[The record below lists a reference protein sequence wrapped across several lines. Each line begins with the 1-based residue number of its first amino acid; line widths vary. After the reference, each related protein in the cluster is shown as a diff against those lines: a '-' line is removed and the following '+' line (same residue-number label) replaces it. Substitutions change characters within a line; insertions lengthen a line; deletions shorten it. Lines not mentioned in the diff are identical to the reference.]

1 MGHEGAGEGD
11 ALLLA
16 AAELH
21 GVVRGAVEEADLI
34 EQLAGPGHAVA
45 KLACEFVWEED
56 IFLGGERGDELVA
69 LEDEA
74 DFGAANPCHVV
85 FCEVG
90 DVCAIEKDAAGSW
103 GVETSEQAEQ
113 GALAAAGG
121 PHDGDEL
128 AMWDGEADSL
138 EDLHQVCPGFDFAG
152 DCVNFDCKRIRHEGL
167 LFSILTVVTRISFFA
182 IIFVVTVGLGSCAKK
197 RMESAESTDK
207 LDLPVPMAALPP
219 PDTRKVVLC
228 FGDSI
233 TAGFGLEAGKTYPDY
248 LQKIIDTKGYK
259 YRVINSGIS
268 GDTTQGGLDRMA
280 DAVRLAPKVTLLE
293 LGGNDGLR
301 GIPVHRTRDSLTQI
315 AGRFEAKGSK
325 ILLLGIT
332 LPLNYGPDYIR
343 DFEFMFKGLA
353 TNHHYAFMPFIL
365 DGVWNLPGAMQAD
378 NIHPTSVGAEIVAK
392 NVFKHLEPLL
402 ER

>member
-1 MGHEGAGEGD
+1 
-11 ALLLA
+11 
-16 AAELH
+16 
-21 GVVRGAVEEADLI
+21 
-34 EQLAGPGHAVA
+34 
-45 KLACEFVWEED
+45 
-56 IFLGGERGDELVA
+56 
-69 LEDEA
+69 
-74 DFGAANPCHVV
+74 
-85 FCEVG
+85 
-90 DVCAIEKDAAGSW
+90 
-103 GVETSEQAEQ
+103 
-113 GALAAAGG
+113 
-121 PHDGDEL
+121 
-128 AMWDGEADSL
+128 
-138 EDLHQVCPGFDFAG
+138 
-152 DCVNFDCKRIRHEGL
+152 
-167 LFSILTVVTRISFFA
+167 
-182 IIFVVTVGLGSCAKK
+182 
-197 RMESAESTDK
+197 MESAESTDK